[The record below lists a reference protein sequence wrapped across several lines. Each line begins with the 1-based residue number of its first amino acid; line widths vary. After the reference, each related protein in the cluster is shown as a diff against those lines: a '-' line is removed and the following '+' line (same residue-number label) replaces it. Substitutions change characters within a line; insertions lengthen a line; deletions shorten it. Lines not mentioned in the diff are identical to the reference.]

1 MIRPTGAATIGLQ
14 IAACSRGWGTR
25 LQNTLIVA
33 IVDDDESVRLAT
45 SRLVRS
51 LGWEVR
57 PYDSARAF
65 LDSGR
70 IGEADCVITDFQ
82 MPGMTGLEMQRTL
95 TARHYSV
102 PVIFIT
108 AYCTDAVRRQALD
121 SGAMSV
127 LPKPVDGASV
137 KACLERVALNAG

>member
-1 MIRPTGAATIGLQ
+1 MGLQ
-14 IAACSRGWGTR
+14 IAACSRGWGSR

-45 SRLVRS
+45 ARLVRS
-51 LGWEVR
+51 LGWEVH
-57 PYDSARAF
+57 PYASARAF

-70 IGEADCVITDFQ
+70 VAEADCVITDFQ

-95 TARHYSV
+95 TERQFSV
-102 PVIFIT
+102 PIIFIT

-127 LPKPVDGASV
+127 LPKPVDSASV
-137 KACLERVALNAG
+137 QACLERVALDVGPPSH